1 MKQTK
6 IITEKWAE
14 VNPRFMES
22 YQRVGGYQAL
32 AKALKMEPE
41 KILQEVVNSKLSGRG
56 GGGFPTGRKWQ
67 TALEQK
73 ASENYFICNLDES
86 EPGTYKDRYLAENN
100 PHQLLEGIIIAS
112 YVLNVKK
119 AYIYLNGN
127 FHMARQLLRNAL
139 SQAHQAGFLGKKIL
153 GSDFG
158 LEIELFVGAGAYI
171 CGEESALI
179 NSIEGKRG
187 EPRRRPPFACV
198 CGLHNR
204 PTVVNNAETIAN
216 LPWIVQNGGKAYA
229 KIGLPE
235 QPGTKLFSIG
245 GMVRNP
251 GLYEFPLG
259 VSTRELI
266 YKAGMGMRPGLDFWF
281 AQMGGSAGRLVTRH
295 LLDEIPSY
303 SREARIAVG
312 SGAVLVVDKS
322 QDIKNILLAWS
333 RFFARESCGQCVPCR
348 EGTFRM
354 RQLLE
359 RLGEENFSQDDWE
372 DLERIIFTLE
382 RSTFCALGKFAAVAV
397 KDALELK
404 LVTR

>member
-1 MKQTK
+1 M
-6 IITEKWAE
+6 
-14 VNPRFMES
+14 
-22 YQRVGGYQAL
+22 
-32 AKALKMEPE
+32 AKALKMGPDQV
-41 KILQEVVNSKLSGRG
+41 LQEVLASGLAGRG
-56 GGGFPTGRKWQ
+56 GGGFPTGKKWQ

-86 EPGTYKDRYLAENN
+86 EPGTYKDRYLAESS
-100 PHQLLEGIIIAS
+100 PHQLLEGIMIAS
-112 YVLNVKK
+112 FALKVKK

-127 FHMARQLLRNAL
+127 FHAARQLLQNAL
-139 SQAHQAGFLGKKIL
+139 QQAQEAGFLGENIL
-153 GSDFG
+153 ESGFD

-216 LPWIVQNGGKAYA
+216 LPWIIQNGGKAYSRV
-229 KIGLPE
+229 GLPD

-259 VSTRELI
+259 VSVRELV

-281 AQMGGSAGRLVTRH
+281 AQVGGSAGRLVTRN

-303 SREARIAVG
+303 SRKARISVG
-312 SGAVLVVDKS
+312 SGAVLVVDKN
-322 QDIKNILLAWS
+322 QDIKELLLAWS

-348 EGTFRM
+348 EGTFRLQ
-354 RQLLE
+354 QLVE
-359 RLGEENFSQDDWE
+359 RLGGENFSQDDWE
-372 DLERIIFTLE
+372 DMQRIIFTLE
-382 RSTFCALGKFAAVAV
+382 RSTFCALGKFAAVAI

-404 LVTR
+404 LVEASKF

>member
-404 LVTR
+404 LVAR